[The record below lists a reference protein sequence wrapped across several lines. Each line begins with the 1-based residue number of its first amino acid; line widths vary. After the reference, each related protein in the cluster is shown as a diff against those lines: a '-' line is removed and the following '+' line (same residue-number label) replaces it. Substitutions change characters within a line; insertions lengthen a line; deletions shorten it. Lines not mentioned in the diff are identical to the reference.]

1 MKYINLPVMILTAI
15 IILSDSAAYGAGK
28 EEKKTHIIRTES
40 GIKEYNIYWEIGEWA
55 VIVSSFKLSS
65 LISKTEPWPDTPLI
79 GGRTDMTYHSST
91 VPGSWLKTSTYIITA
106 GIAFIPNNRGFMN
119 HVSYDN
125 IKGLMEAASFTSL
138 TTALTKN
145 AFGRKRPSYDNYP
158 SDRKET
164 SGRQSFISGHSS
176 QSFCLA
182 TYSSLFVFEHLGD
195 IASPLALT
203 CKIITALA
211 LHSMAGY
218 VAYTRVK
225 DNKHFVSDVVAGGIT
240 GSSISF
246 LVYAFQN
253 NWFSG
258 SDPKEDTEKGHVSFN
273 AGYINDTY
281 SVVVMYR
288 F

>member
-1 MKYINLPVMILTAI
+1 MKYAI
-15 IILSDSAAYGAGK
+15 IKGMIFIITLILLTTTAYAAGK
-28 EEKKTHIIRTES
+28 KEKKTHIIKTES
-40 GIKEYNIYWEIGEWA
+40 GEREYNIYWEIGEWA
-55 VIVSSFKLSS
+55 VIVSSFKVSS
-65 LISKTEPWPDTPLI
+65 LIYKMEPWPDTPLI

-91 VPGSWLKTSTYIITA
+91 VPGKWLTWSTYAISA
-106 GIAFIPNNRGFMN
+106 GIAFLPNNRGFMN

-158 SDRKET
+158 SDKRET

-182 TYSSLFVFEHLGD
+182 TYGSLFVFEHLGN
-195 IASPLALT
+195 ITSPLALT

-225 DNKHFVSDVVAGGIT
+225 DNKHFVSDAAAGGIT

-258 SDPKEDTEKGHVSFN
+258 SAPEKVTGKGHVSFH
-273 AGYINDTY
+273 AGYFNATY
-281 SVVVMYR
+281 GAAVSYR